1 MQSIQLYIS
10 EIVLSLSGF
19 TQQTQQVSTELN
31 DSNATFISSGVEQ
44 GYEIT
49 NTNEF
54 NEVFTATIVS
64 VDSETKLTLSNTI
77 YGQNDQ
83 QAQYVIIGKTTDRV
97 DMFKD
102 ESVSITQSIQNVK
115 DIAKVFTEFT
125 KTFTLPAS
133 KTNNKIFKHY
143 YNFDIT
149 GGFDARTKK
158 EATLELNYLPFKKGK
173 IKLEGVDLQNRRPKS
188 YRITFFG
195 NTVTLKDLLG
205 EDKLNALTSLNSLN
219 ETFAESDIRTALQRN
234 PASNDVI
241 VPLITHTQRLF
252 YDSGDTSA
260 NTGNLHPDSNKHG
273 VEWSNLKYAL
283 RIHKIIQAIELKYG
297 ITFSTD
303 FFSTS
308 NDAYYDLFM
317 WLHRKKG
324 IVSSGGQL
332 EEYTKLIDGWSTSS
346 GVAADMINSSTI
358 KITQDNFIDD
368 FRIILT
374 RSNTTPFDLSLFK
387 NGSSIHT
394 KTNQTGTSVQINID
408 GITTVNDDDEFYAVL
423 TYQSAITFSQIEWQ
437 VSYTDPDGSD
447 VDRFQTGSFTAPADF
462 EFVITEQIPE
472 MKVIDFLTGLFKMF
486 NLTTFVEED
495 GTIYVDTLD
504 DFYANKK
511 SISTAYDISEFVDVN
526 SSQVNVALPYR
537 EVSFSYEDTDTFLAA
552 THNQLFNQEWAKTDY
567 SQTDD
572 DGNIVD
578 GGLYSVVAPFG
589 HPKYER
595 IIDIDTEDKTGFQW
609 GYSVDDNQ
617 ESYIGKPV
625 LFYPVY
631 ASNSYN
637 AGDGTGMNFVTV
649 ITDDGTHDG
658 KVTITGNINMPS
670 NSVSFSSSTSTANIN
685 FKDEKNEYTG
695 DNTFTG
701 TLFKNYYETY
711 IENVFNTKNR
721 LTKVK
726 AYLPLRILLNFTL
739 ADRFDING
747 KRYKINSIET
757 NLATGESNI
766 ELLNDL

>member
-1 MQSIQLYIS
+1 VQSIQLYI
-10 EIVLSLSGF
+10 E
-19 TQQTQQVSTELN
+19 
-31 DSNATFISSGVEQ
+31 
-44 GYEIT
+44 
-49 NTNEF
+49 
-54 NEVFTATIVS
+54 
-64 VDSETKLTLSNTI
+64 
-77 YGQNDQ
+77 GQ
-83 QAQYVIIGKTTDRV
+83 RV

-158 EATLELNYLPFKKGK
+158 DATLELNHLPFKKGK
-173 IKLEGVDLQNRRPKS
+173 IKLEGVDLQNRKPKS

-219 ETFAESDIRTALQRN
+219 ETFSSSDIKSALQRN
-234 PASNDVI
+234 PASNNVV
-241 VPLITHTQRLF
+241 VPIITHTKRLY
-252 YDSGDTSA
+252 YDSGDNTH
-260 NTGNLHPDSNKHG
+260 NTGNLYYGSGQKHG
-273 VEWSNLKYAL
+273 LAWNELKYAL
-283 RIHKIIQAIELKYG
+283 RVHKIIEAIESRYG

-303 FFSTS
+303 FFNTS
-308 NDAYYDLFM
+308 NDVYYDLFM

-332 EEYTKLIDGWSTSS
+332 DEYTKLIDGWSTAS
-346 GVAADMINSSTI
+346 GDVSEIINSSTI
-358 KITQDNFIDD
+358 RITFENAVDD
-368 FRIILT
+368 FDLVLARSTSTPYDISITRNGTEIYAESGITSTNKNINLFSYVQDDAEYTATLT
-374 RSNTTPFDLSLFK
+374 YTSALSFTNITWELDYTLPFDP
-387 NGSSIHT
+387 
-394 KTNQTGTSVQINID
+394 
-408 GITTVNDDDEFYAVL
+408 
-423 TYQSAITFSQIEWQ
+423 SASE
-437 VSYTDPDGSD
+437 SYS
-447 VDRFQTGSFTAPADF
+447 TGSFIAPADF

-472 MKVIDFLTGLFKMF
+472 IKVIDFLTGLFKMF
-486 NLTTFVEED
+486 NLTTFVEDD
-495 GTIYVDTLD
+495 GTIYADDLD
-504 DFYANKK
+504 SFYANKK

-572 DGNIVD
+572 DGNVVD
-578 GGLYSVVAPFG
+578 GSLYGVVAPFG

-595 IIDIDTEDKTGFQW
+595 LVDIDTESQTDIQW
-609 GYSVDDNQ
+609 GWSVDDNQ
-617 ESYIGKPV
+617 ESYIGKPL

-631 ASNSYN
+631 TNPSETISFIDVVNADGSYN
-637 AGDGTGMNFVTV
+637 
-649 ITDDGTHDG
+649 THSAVSG
-658 KVTITGNINMPS
+658 SVNMPS
-670 NSVSFSSSTSTANIN
+670 NSVSFSSGTSTANIN
-685 FKDEKNEYTG
+685 FKLEKNEYTG
-695 DNTFTG
+695 DSSFTG
-701 TLFKNYYETY
+701 TLFENYYSTY
-711 IENVFNTKNR
+711 ITNVFNTKNR
-721 LTKVK
+721 ITKVK

-747 KRYKINSIET
+747 KRYKINSIDT

-766 ELLNDL
+766 ELLNEL

>member
-10 EIVLSLSGF
+10 EIILRLGGF
-19 TQQTQQVSTELN
+19 TQIIQQVTTELN
-31 DSNATFISSGVEQ
+31 DSNATFISSGVKQ

-77 YGQNDQ
+77 YGQGDQ
-83 QAQYVIIGKTTDRV
+83 QAQYVIIGKKTDRV

-115 DIAKVFTEFT
+115 DIDKVFTEFT

-143 YNFDIT
+143 YNFDIVD
-149 GGFDARTKK
+149 GFDARTKK
-158 EATLELNYLPFKKGK
+158 DATLELNYLPFKKGK

-205 EDKLNALTSLNSLN
+205 EDKLNSLSSLNSLN
-219 ETFAESDIRTALQRN
+219 ETFAPANIKTALQRN
-234 PASNDVI
+234 PASNNI
-241 VPLITHTQRLF
+241 VVPIITHTKRLY
-252 YDSGDTSA
+252 YDSGDNTH
-260 NTGNLHPDSNKHG
+260 NTGNLYYQSGNKHG
-273 VEWSNLKYAL
+273 LAWNELKYAI
-283 RIHKIIQAIELKYG
+283 RVHEIVKAIESKYD

-308 NDAYYDLFM
+308 NDVYYDLFM

-324 IVSSGGQL
+324 VVSSGGQL
-332 EEYTKLIDGWSTSS
+332 DEYTKLIDGWSTAS
-346 GVAADMINSSTI
+346 GDVSEIINSSTLL
-358 KITQDNFIDD
+358 ITDANSVNNFTLS
-368 FRIILT
+368 LT
-374 RSNTTPFDLSLFK
+374 RATSTPYDISITR
-387 NGSSIHT
+387 NGSEIYAESEITSTNKSI
-394 KTNQTGTSVQINID
+394 NLYSYVQDGAQYSV
-408 GITTVNDDDEFYAVL
+408 TL
-423 TYQSAITFSQIEWQ
+423 TYASALSFTSIEYEITYNLTSTE
-437 VSYTDPDGSD
+437 SYD
-447 VDRFQTGSFTAPADF
+447 TGSFSAPADF

-472 MKVIDFLTGLFKMF
+472 IKVIDFLTGLFKMF
-486 NLTTFVEED
+486 NLTTFVEDD

-511 SISTAYDISEFVDVN
+511 SISTAYDISEFVDVK

-537 EVSFSYEDTDTFLAA
+537 EISFSYEDTDTFLAA
-552 THNQLFNQEWAKTDY
+552 THNQLFNQEWGKTDY
-567 SQTDD
+567 TQTDD
-572 DGNIVD
+572 DGNVVD

-589 HPKYER
+589 HPKYQR
-595 IIDIDTEDKTGFQW
+595 LVDLDTESQTDIQW

-617 ESYIGKPV
+617 ESYIGKPL

-631 ASNSYN
+631 TNPTETIS
-637 AGDGTGMNFVTV
+637 FVEFV
-649 ITDDGTHDG
+649 DAE
-658 KVTITGNINMPS
+658 GNYDNHVPISGSVNMPS
-670 NSVSFSSSTSTANIN
+670 NSVSFSSGTSTANIN
-685 FKDEKNEYTG
+685 FKLEKNEYTG
-695 DNTFTG
+695 DSSFTG
-701 TLFKNYYETY
+701 TLFENYYSTY
-711 IENVFNTKNR
+711 ITNVFNTKNR
-721 LTKVK
+721 ITKVK

-766 ELLNDL
+766 ELLNEL

>member
-10 EIVLSLSGF
+10 EIVLRLSGF
-19 TQQTQQVSTELN
+19 TQQTQQVATELN
-31 DSNATFISSGVEQ
+31 DSNATFISSGVVQ

-158 EATLELNYLPFKKGK
+158 DATLELNYLPFKKGK
-173 IKLEGVDLQNRRPKS
+173 IKLEGVDLHNRRPKS

-205 EDKLNALTSLNSLN
+205 EDKLNTLTSLNSLN
-219 ETFAESDIRTALQRN
+219 ETFSSSEIKSALQRN
-234 PASNDVI
+234 PASNNVV
-241 VPLITHTQRLF
+241 VPIITHTKRLY
-252 YDSGDTSA
+252 YDSGDNTH
-260 NTGNLHPDSNKHG
+260 NTGNLYYGSGQKHG
-273 VEWSNLKYAL
+273 LAWNELKYAL
-283 RIHKIIQAIELKYG
+283 RVHEIVKAIELKYG

-332 EEYTKLIDGWSTSS
+332 DEYTKLIDGWSTATGDVSEI
-346 GVAADMINSSTI
+346 INSSTI
-358 KITQDNFIDD
+358 RITFESAVDD
-368 FRIILT
+368 FDLVLARSTSTPYDISITRNGTEIYAESGITSTNKNINLFPYVQDDAEYTATLT
-374 RSNTTPFDLSLFK
+374 YTSALSFTNITWELDYTLPFDPPAS
-387 NGSSIHT
+387 
-394 KTNQTGTSVQINID
+394 
-408 GITTVNDDDEFYAVL
+408 E
-423 TYQSAITFSQIEWQ
+423 
-437 VSYTDPDGSD
+437 SYS
-447 VDRFQTGSFTAPADF
+447 TGSFVAPADF

-472 MKVIDFLTGLFKMF
+472 IKVIDFLTGLFKMF
-486 NLTTFVEED
+486 NLTTFVED
-495 GTIYVDTLD
+495 NGTIYVDTLN
-504 DFYANKK
+504 DFYADKK
-511 SISTAYDISEFVDVN
+511 SISTAYDISEFVDVK

-552 THNQLFNQEWAKTDY
+552 THNQLFNQEWGKTNY

-572 DGNIVD
+572 DGNVVD
-578 GGLYSVVAPFG
+578 GGLYNVVAPFG

-595 IIDIDTEDKTGFQW
+595 LVNLHTESQTDIQW
-609 GYSVDDNQ
+609 GWSVDDNQ
-617 ESYIGKPV
+617 ESYIGKPL

-631 ASNSYN
+631 TNPSETISFIDVVN
-637 AGDGTGMNFVTV
+637 ADGTYN
-649 ITDDGTHDG
+649 THSAVSG
-658 KVTITGNINMPS
+658 SVNMPS
-670 NSVSFSSSTSTANIN
+670 NSVSFSSGTSTANIN
-685 FKDEKNEYTG
+685 FKLEKNEYTG
-695 DNTFTG
+695 DSSFTG
-701 TLFKNYYETY
+701 TLFQNYYSNY
-711 IENVFNTKNR
+711 ITDVFNTKNR
-721 LTKVK
+721 ITKVK

-766 ELLNDL
+766 ELLNEL

>member
-1 MQSIQLYIS
+1 VQSIQLYI
-10 EIVLSLSGF
+10 E
-19 TQQTQQVSTELN
+19 
-31 DSNATFISSGVEQ
+31 
-44 GYEIT
+44 
-49 NTNEF
+49 
-54 NEVFTATIVS
+54 
-64 VDSETKLTLSNTI
+64 
-77 YGQNDQ
+77 GQR
-83 QAQYVIIGKTTDRV
+83 I

-158 EATLELNYLPFKKGK
+158 DATLELNYLPFKKGK
-173 IKLEGVDLQNRRPKS
+173 IKLEGVDLQNRKPKS

-205 EDKLNALTSLNSLN
+205 EDKLSALTSLNSLN
-219 ETFAESDIRTALQRN
+219 ETFSSSEIKSALQRN
-234 PASNDVI
+234 PASNDVV
-241 VPLITHTQRLF
+241 VPIITHTKRLY
-252 YDSGDTSA
+252 YDSGDNTH
-260 NTGNLHPDSNKHG
+260 NTGNLYYQSGNKHG
-273 VEWSNLKYAL
+273 LAWNELKYAL
-283 RIHKIIQAIELKYG
+283 RVHKIIEAIEDAYG

-303 FFSTS
+303 FLNTT

-324 IVSSGGQL
+324 IVSSGKQID
-332 EEYTKLIDGWSTSS
+332 TFTNQIDGWTA
-346 GVAADMINSSTI
+346 GAGT
-358 KITQDNFIDD
+358 
-368 FRIILT
+368 
-374 RSNTTPFDLSLFK
+374 TTPPTASPLSQMTNTSALQVTATPPILNFTLNLQRTTTQPYDINIFR
-387 NGSSIHT
+387 NGIEVYSESNIT
-394 KTNQTGTSVQINID
+394 STNKIIYLTSVYSPLSYYTVSVEYSAAFTFTDIIWTTQKLAFT
-408 GITTVNDDDEFYAVL
+408 TTVTTTHSTGNYVL
-423 TYQSAITFSQIEWQ
+423 T
-437 VSYTDPDGSD
+437 TDFD
-447 VDRFQTGSFTAPADF
+447 
-462 EFVITEQIPE
+462 FVITGQIPE
-472 MKVIDFLTGLFKMF
+472 IKVIDFLTGLFKMF
-486 NLTTFVEED
+486 NLTTFVEDD

-504 DFYANKK
+504 NFYANKK

-578 GGLYSVVAPFG
+578 GSLYSVVAPFG

-595 IIDIDTEDKTGFQW
+595 LVNLDTESQTDIQW
-609 GYSVDDNQ
+609 GWSVDDNQ
-617 ESYIGKPV
+617 ESYIGKPL

-631 ASNSYN
+631 TNPSETISFIDVVN
-637 AGDGTGMNFVTV
+637 ADGTYN
-649 ITDDGTHDG
+649 THSAVSG
-658 KVTITGNINMPS
+658 SVNMPS
-670 NSVSFSSSTSTANIN
+670 NSVSFSSGTSTANIN
-685 FKDEKNEYTG
+685 FKLEKNEYTG
-695 DNTFTG
+695 DSSFTG
-701 TLFKNYYETY
+701 TLFQNYYSTY
-711 IENVFNTKNR
+711 ITNVFNTKNR
-721 LTKVK
+721 ITKVK

-766 ELLNDL
+766 ELLNEL

>member
-1 MQSIQLYIS
+1 MQSIQLYI
-10 EIVLSLSGF
+10 E
-19 TQQTQQVSTELN
+19 
-31 DSNATFISSGVEQ
+31 
-44 GYEIT
+44 
-49 NTNEF
+49 
-54 NEVFTATIVS
+54 
-64 VDSETKLTLSNTI
+64 
-77 YGQNDQ
+77 GQR
-83 QAQYVIIGKTTDRV
+83 I

-158 EATLELNYLPFKKGK
+158 DATLELNHLPFKKGK

-205 EDKLNALTSLNSLN
+205 EDKLSALTELNTLN
-219 ETFAESDIRTALQRN
+219 ETFASSDIKTALQRN
-234 PASNDVI
+234 PASNDVV
-241 VPLITHTQRLF
+241 VPIITHTKRIY
-252 YDSGDTSA
+252 YDSGDNTH
-260 NTGNLHPDSNKHG
+260 NTGNLYYQSGNKHG
-273 VEWSNLKYAL
+273 LAWNELKYAL
-283 RIHKIIQAIELKYG
+283 RVHKIIEAIEDRYG

-303 FFSTS
+303 FFNTS
-308 NDAYYDLFM
+308 NDAYYDLYM

-324 IVSSGGQL
+324 VVSGGTQVASFTNL
-332 EEYTKLIDGWSTSS
+332 VNGWTVGTGTTVPS
-346 GVAADMINSSTI
+346 GRPPAS
-358 KITQDNFIDD
+358 
-368 FRIILT
+368 RIINTSTLQWIMPSGAIGTNFRLT
-374 RSNTTPFDLSLFK
+374 LSRTTSNPYDI
-387 NGSSIHT
+387 SITRAGLEIYSESGITDTT
-394 KTNQTGTSVQINID
+394 KTINLTSYITNFASYSVTLTYTSVLTFTNIQW
-408 GITTVNDDDEFYAVL
+408 TTQYFETSL
-423 TYQSAITFSQIEWQ
+423 
-437 VSYTDPDGSD
+437 GSVVTIHD
-447 VDRFQTGSFTAPADF
+447 TGSYVASADF

-472 MKVIDFLTGLFKMF
+472 IKVIDFLTGLFKMF

-511 SISTAYDISEFVDVN
+511 SISTAYDISEFVDVK

-552 THNQLFNQEWAKTDY
+552 THNQLFGQEWGKTEY
-567 SQTDD
+567 TRTDD

-578 GGLYSVVAPFG
+578 GSLYSVVAPFG

-595 IIDIDTEDKTGFQW
+595 LIDIDTESQTDIQW

-617 ESYIGKPV
+617 DSYIGKPL

-631 ASNSYN
+631 TNPSETISFIDVVN
-637 AGDGTGMNFVTV
+637 ADGTYN
-649 ITDDGTHDG
+649 THSAVSG
-658 KVTITGNINMPS
+658 SVNMPS
-670 NSVSFSSSTSTANIN
+670 NSVSFSSGTSTANIN
-685 FKDEKNEYTG
+685 FKLEKNEYTG
-695 DNTFTG
+695 DSSFTG
-701 TLFKNYYETY
+701 TLFDNYYSTY
-711 IENVFNTKNR
+711 ITDVFNTKNR
-721 LTKVK
+721 ITKVK

-766 ELLNDL
+766 ELLNEL

>member
-1 MQSIQLYIS
+1 VQSIQLYIS
-10 EIVLSLSGF
+10 EIVLRLGGF

-31 DSNATFISSGVEQ
+31 DSNATFISSGVKQ

-49 NTNEF
+49 NTNEI

-77 YGQNDQ
+77 YGQGDQ
-83 QAQYVIIGKTTDRV
+83 QAQYVIIGKKTDRV

-125 KTFTLPAS
+125 KTFALPAS

-158 EATLELNYLPFKKGK
+158 DATLELNNLPFKKGK

-205 EDKLNALTSLNSLN
+205 EDKLNSLTSLNSLN
-219 ETFAESDIRTALQRN
+219 ETYASSNIKAALQRD
-234 PASNDVI
+234 PASNDVV
-241 VPLITHTQRLF
+241 VPIITHTKRLT
-252 YDSGDTSA
+252 YDSGDNTP
-260 NTGNLHPDSNKHG
+260 NTGNLFNHTGGGSHNHG
-273 VEWSNLKYAL
+273 LAYNELKYAL
-283 RIHKIIQAIELKYG
+283 RVNNIIRAIESKYD
-297 ITFSTD
+297 INFSTD

-324 IVSSGGQL
+324 VVSSGGQL
-332 EEYTKLIDGWSTSS
+332 DQSTKLINGWSTAS
-346 GVAADMINSSTI
+346 GGVSEIINSSTLL
-358 KITQDNFIDD
+358 ITDANLVNNFTLS
-368 FRIILT
+368 LT
-374 RSNTTPFDLSLFK
+374 RTASTPYNISITR
-387 NGSSIHT
+387 NGTEIYAES
-394 KTNQTGTSVQINID
+394 
-408 GITTVNDDDEFYAVL
+408 GITSTTKSINLYSYVQDDAEYSATL
-423 TYQSAITFSQIEWQ
+423 TYTSALSFTSIEFELTYNLTSTE
-437 VSYTDPDGSD
+437 SYN
-447 VDRFQTGSFTAPADF
+447 TGSFSAPADF

-472 MKVIDFLTGLFKMF
+472 IKVIDFLTGLFKMF
-486 NLTTFVEED
+486 NLTTFVED
-495 GTIYVDTLD
+495 NGTIYVDDLD
-504 DFYANKK
+504 SFYANKK

-526 SSQVNVALPYR
+526 SSQVNASLPYR

-552 THNQLFNQEWAKTDY
+552 THNQLFNQEWAKTNY

-595 IIDIDTEDKTGFQW
+595 LVDLDTESQTDIQW

-617 ESYIGKPV
+617 ESYIGKPI

-631 ASNSYN
+631 TNPSEVISFIDTVT
-637 AGDGTGMNFVTV
+637 DGTYGQHSSISGSV
-649 ITDDGTHDG
+649 
-658 KVTITGNINMPS
+658 NMPS
-670 NSVSFSSSTSTANIN
+670 NSVSFSSGTSTANIN
-685 FKDEKNEYTG
+685 FKLEKNEYTG
-695 DNTFTG
+695 DSSFTG
-701 TLFKNYYETY
+701 TLFQNHYSTY
-711 IENVFNTKNR
+711 ITNVFNTKNR

-766 ELLNDL
+766 ELLNEL

>member
-10 EIVLSLSGF
+10 EIVLRLGGF

-31 DSNATFISSGVEQ
+31 DSNATFISSGVKQ

-77 YGQNDQ
+77 YGQGDQ
-83 QAQYVIIGKTTDRV
+83 QAQYVIIGKNTDRV

-125 KTFTLPAS
+125 KTFALPAS

-158 EATLELNYLPFKKGK
+158 DATLELNNLPFKKGK

-205 EDKLNALTSLNSLN
+205 EDKLNSLTSLNSLN
-219 ETFAESDIRTALQRN
+219 ETYASSNIKAALQRD
-234 PASNDVI
+234 PASNDVV
-241 VPLITHTQRLF
+241 VPIITHSKRLY
-252 YDSGDTSA
+252 YDSGDNTP
-260 NTGNLHPDSNKHG
+260 NTGNLFNHTGGGSHNHG
-273 VEWSNLKYAL
+273 LAYNELKYAL
-283 RIHKIIQAIELKYG
+283 RVNNIIRAIQSKYD
-297 ITFSTD
+297 INFSTD

-324 IVSSGGQL
+324 VVSSGGQL
-332 EEYTKLIDGWSTSS
+332 DQSTKLINGWSTAS
-346 GVAADMINSSTI
+346 GGVSEIINSSTLL
-358 KITQDNFIDD
+358 ITDANLVNNFTLS
-368 FRIILT
+368 LT
-374 RSNTTPFDLSLFK
+374 RTASTPYDISITR
-387 NGSSIHT
+387 NGTEIYAES
-394 KTNQTGTSVQINID
+394 
-408 GITTVNDDDEFYAVL
+408 GITSTAKSINLYSYVQDDAEYSATL
-423 TYQSAITFSQIEWQ
+423 TYTSALSFTSIEFELTYNLTSTE
-437 VSYTDPDGSD
+437 SYN
-447 VDRFQTGSFTAPADF
+447 TGSFSAPADF

-472 MKVIDFLTGLFKMF
+472 IKVIDFLTGLFKMF
-486 NLTTFVEED
+486 NLTTFVED
-495 GTIYVDTLD
+495 NGTIYVDDLD
-504 DFYANKK
+504 SFYANKK

-526 SSQVNVALPYR
+526 SSQVNASLPYR

-552 THNQLFNQEWAKTDY
+552 THNQLFNQEWAKTNY

-595 IIDIDTEDKTGFQW
+595 LVDLDTESQTDIQW

-617 ESYIGKPV
+617 ESYIGKPI

-631 ASNSYN
+631 TNPSEVISFIDTVT
-637 AGDGTGMNFVTV
+637 DGTYGQHSSISGSV
-649 ITDDGTHDG
+649 
-658 KVTITGNINMPS
+658 NMPS
-670 NSVSFSSSTSTANIN
+670 NSVSFSSGTSTANIN
-685 FKDEKNEYTG
+685 FKLEKNEYTG
-695 DNTFTG
+695 DSSFTG
-701 TLFKNYYETY
+701 TLFQNHYSTY
-711 IENVFNTKNR
+711 ITNVFNTKNR

-766 ELLNDL
+766 ELLNEL

>member
-1 MQSIQLYIS
+1 MQSIQLYI
-10 EIVLSLSGF
+10 E
-19 TQQTQQVSTELN
+19 
-31 DSNATFISSGVEQ
+31 
-44 GYEIT
+44 
-49 NTNEF
+49 
-54 NEVFTATIVS
+54 
-64 VDSETKLTLSNTI
+64 
-77 YGQNDQ
+77 GQR
-83 QAQYVIIGKTTDRV
+83 I

-158 EATLELNYLPFKKGK
+158 DATLELNYLPFKKGK
-173 IKLEGVDLQNRRPKS
+173 IKLEGVDLQNRKPKS

-219 ETFAESDIRTALQRN
+219 ETFSSSDIKSALQRN
-234 PASNDVI
+234 PASNDVV
-241 VPLITHTQRLF
+241 VPIITHTKRLY
-252 YDSGDTSA
+252 YDSGDNTH
-260 NTGNLHPDSNKHG
+260 NTGNLYYQSGNKHG
-273 VEWSNLKYAL
+273 LAWNELKYAL
-283 RIHKIIQAIELKYG
+283 RIHKIIEAIEDRYG

-303 FFSTS
+303 FFNTS

-332 EEYTKLIDGWSTSS
+332 DEYTKLIDGWSTATGDVSEI
-346 GVAADMINSSTI
+346 VNSSTI
-358 KITQDNFIDD
+358 LITQGSFVDD
-368 FRIILT
+368 FDLVLARSTSTPYDISIT
-374 RSNTTPFDLSLFK
+374 R
-387 NGSSIHT
+387 NGTEI
-394 KTNQTGTSVQINID
+394 
-408 GITTVNDDDEFYAVL
+408 YAE
-423 TYQSAITFSQIEWQ
+423 SAITSTNKNINLFPYVQDDAEYTATLTYTSALSFTNITWELDYTLPFDPSASE
-437 VSYTDPDGSD
+437 SYS
-447 VDRFQTGSFTAPADF
+447 TGSFIAPADF

-472 MKVIDFLTGLFKMF
+472 IKVIDFLTGLFKMF
-486 NLTTFVEED
+486 NLTTFVEDD
-495 GTIYVDTLD
+495 GTIYVDDLD
-504 DFYANKK
+504 SFYTNKK
-511 SISTAYDISEFVDVN
+511 SISTAYNISEFVDVK

-552 THNQLFNQEWAKTDY
+552 THNQLFNQEWGKTDY

-578 GGLYSVVAPFG
+578 GSLYSVVAPFG

-595 IIDIDTEDKTGFQW
+595 LVDLDTESQTDIQW
-609 GYSVDDNQ
+609 GWSVDDNQ
-617 ESYIGKPV
+617 ESYIGKPL

-631 ASNSYN
+631 TNPSQTISFIDVVN
-637 AGDGTGMNFVTV
+637 ADGTYNSHSAVSGSV
-649 ITDDGTHDG
+649 
-658 KVTITGNINMPS
+658 NMPS
-670 NSVSFSSSTSTANIN
+670 NSVSFSSGTSTANIN
-685 FKDEKNEYTG
+685 FKLEKNEYTG
-695 DNTFTG
+695 DSSFTG
-701 TLFKNYYETY
+701 TLFQNYYSTY
-711 IENVFNTKNR
+711 IANVFNTKNR
-721 LTKVK
+721 ITKVK

-766 ELLNDL
+766 ELLNEL

>member
-1 MQSIQLYIS
+1 MQSIQLYI
-10 EIVLSLSGF
+10 E
-19 TQQTQQVSTELN
+19 
-31 DSNATFISSGVEQ
+31 
-44 GYEIT
+44 
-49 NTNEF
+49 
-54 NEVFTATIVS
+54 
-64 VDSETKLTLSNTI
+64 
-77 YGQNDQ
+77 GQ
-83 QAQYVIIGKTTDRV
+83 RV

-158 EATLELNYLPFKKGK
+158 DATLELNYLPFKKGK

-205 EDKLNALTSLNSLN
+205 EDKLSALTELNTLN
-219 ETFAESDIRTALQRN
+219 EVFSTSEIRSALQRN
-234 PASNDVI
+234 PASNDVV
-241 VPLITHTQRLF
+241 VPIITHTKRLY
-252 YDSGDTSA
+252 YDSGDNSH
-260 NTGNLHPDSNKHG
+260 NTGNLYYQSGNKHG
-273 VEWSNLKYAL
+273 LAWNELKYAL
-283 RIHKIIQAIELKYG
+283 RVHKIIEAIESRYG

-324 IVSSGGQL
+324 VVSSGSQTDTFT
-332 EEYTKLIDGWSTSS
+332 EQVDGWSIGTGTTTPSS
-346 GVAADMINSSTI
+346 ATPLTTMDSSFTLLTNAATPVLNFNLTLQRSSTDPYEI
-358 KITQDNFIDD
+358 KI
-368 FRIILT
+368 
-374 RSNTTPFDLSLFK
+374 FK
-387 NGSSIHT
+387 NGVEIYVES
-394 KTNQTGTSVQINID
+394 
-408 GITTVNDDDEFYAVL
+408 GITSTNKLISLTPDYSSFSFYTVSLEFS
-423 TYQSAITFSQIEWQ
+423 TTFTFSDIKWTTEKR
-437 VSYTDPDGSD
+437 VGTTNVTTTHSTGSYTL
-447 VDRFQTGSFTAPADF
+447 TAEF
-462 EFVITEQIPE
+462 EFVIAEQIPE
-472 MKVIDFLTGLFKMF
+472 IKVIDFLTGLFKMF
-486 NLTTFVEED
+486 NLTTFVEQD

-504 DFYANKK
+504 NFYANKK
-511 SISTAYDISEFVDVN
+511 SISTAYDISEFVDVK
-526 SSQVNVALPYR
+526 SSQVNTALPYR
-537 EVSFSYEDTDTFLAA
+537 EISFSYEDTDTFLAA
-552 THNQLFNQEWAKTDY
+552 THNQLFNQEWGKTDY

-578 GGLYSVVAPFG
+578 GSLYKIVAPFG

-595 IIDIDTEDKTGFQW
+595 LIDIDTGSQTDIQW

-617 ESYIGKPV
+617 ESYIGKPL

-631 ASNSYN
+631 TNPSETISFIDTVN
-637 AGDGTGMNFVTV
+637 ADGTYNN
-649 ITDDGTHDG
+649 HSAL
-658 KVTITGNINMPS
+658 TGSVNMPS
-670 NSVSFSSSTSTANIN
+670 NSVSFNSGTSTTNIN
-685 FKDEKNEYTG
+685 FKLEQNEYTG
-695 DNTFTG
+695 DSSFTG
-701 TLFKNYYETY
+701 TLFQNYYSSY
-711 IENVFNTKNR
+711 IINVFNTKNR
-721 LTKVK
+721 ITKVK

-766 ELLNDL
+766 ELLNEL

>member
-1 MQSIQLYIS
+1 VQSIQLYI
-10 EIVLSLSGF
+10 
-19 TQQTQQVSTELN
+19 
-31 DSNATFISSGVEQ
+31 
-44 GYEIT
+44 
-49 NTNEF
+49 
-54 NEVFTATIVS
+54 
-64 VDSETKLTLSNTI
+64 K
-77 YGQNDQ
+77 GQ
-83 QAQYVIIGKTTDRV
+83 RV

-158 EATLELNYLPFKKGK
+158 DATLELNHLPFKKGK
-173 IKLEGVDLQNRRPKS
+173 IKLEGVDLQNRKPKS

-219 ETFAESDIRTALQRN
+219 ETFSSSDIKSALQRN
-234 PASNDVI
+234 PASNNVV
-241 VPLITHTQRLF
+241 VPIITHTKRLY
-252 YDSGDTSA
+252 YDSGDNTH
-260 NTGNLHPDSNKHG
+260 NTGNLYYGSGQKHG
-273 VEWSNLKYAL
+273 LAWNELKYAL
-283 RIHKIIQAIELKYG
+283 RVHKIIEAIESRYG

-303 FFSTS
+303 FFNTS
-308 NDAYYDLFM
+308 NDVYYDLFM

-332 EEYTKLIDGWSTSS
+332 DEYTKLIDGWSTAS
-346 GVAADMINSSTI
+346 GDVSEIINSSTI
-358 KITQDNFIDD
+358 RITFENAVDD
-368 FRIILT
+368 FDLVLARSTSTPYDISITRNGTEIYAESGITSTNKNINLFSYVQDDAEYTATLT
-374 RSNTTPFDLSLFK
+374 YTSALSFTNITWELDYTLPFDP
-387 NGSSIHT
+387 
-394 KTNQTGTSVQINID
+394 
-408 GITTVNDDDEFYAVL
+408 
-423 TYQSAITFSQIEWQ
+423 SASE
-437 VSYTDPDGSD
+437 SYS
-447 VDRFQTGSFTAPADF
+447 TGSFIAPADF

-472 MKVIDFLTGLFKMF
+472 IKVIDFLTGLFKMF
-486 NLTTFVEED
+486 NLTTFVEDD
-495 GTIYVDTLD
+495 GTIYADDLD
-504 DFYANKK
+504 SFYANKK

-572 DGNIVD
+572 DGNVVD
-578 GGLYSVVAPFG
+578 GSLYGVVAPFG

-595 IIDIDTEDKTGFQW
+595 LVDIDTESQTDIQW
-609 GYSVDDNQ
+609 GWSVDDNQ
-617 ESYIGKPV
+617 ESYIGKPL
-625 LFYPVY
+625 LFYPIYTNPSETISFIDVVN
-631 ASNSYN
+631 ADGSYN
-637 AGDGTGMNFVTV
+637 
-649 ITDDGTHDG
+649 THSAVSG
-658 KVTITGNINMPS
+658 SVNMPS
-670 NSVSFSSSTSTANIN
+670 NSVSFSSGTSTANIN
-685 FKDEKNEYTG
+685 FKLEKNEYTG
-695 DNTFTG
+695 DSSFTG
-701 TLFKNYYETY
+701 TLFENYYSTY
-711 IENVFNTKNR
+711 ITNVFNTKNR
-721 LTKVK
+721 ITKVK

-766 ELLNDL
+766 ELLNEL

>member
-1 MQSIQLYIS
+1 MQSIQLYI
-10 EIVLSLSGF
+10 E
-19 TQQTQQVSTELN
+19 
-31 DSNATFISSGVEQ
+31 
-44 GYEIT
+44 
-49 NTNEF
+49 
-54 NEVFTATIVS
+54 
-64 VDSETKLTLSNTI
+64 
-77 YGQNDQ
+77 GQR
-83 QAQYVIIGKTTDRV
+83 I

-158 EATLELNYLPFKKGK
+158 DATLELNYLPFKKGK
-173 IKLEGVDLQNRRPKS
+173 IKLEGVDLQNRKPKS

-219 ETFAESDIRTALQRN
+219 ETFSSSEIKSALQRN
-234 PASNDVI
+234 PASNDVV
-241 VPLITHTQRLF
+241 VPIITHTKRLY
-252 YDSGDTSA
+252 YDSGDNTH
-260 NTGNLHPDSNKHG
+260 NTGNLYYQSGNKHG
-273 VEWSNLKYAL
+273 LAWNELKYAL
-283 RIHKIIQAIELKYG
+283 RIHKIIEAIEDRYG

-303 FFSTS
+303 FFNTS

-332 EEYTKLIDGWSTSS
+332 DEYTKLIDGWSTATGDVSEI
-346 GVAADMINSSTI
+346 VNSSTI
-358 KITQDNFIDD
+358 LITQGSFVDD
-368 FRIILT
+368 FDLVLARSTSTPYDISIT
-374 RSNTTPFDLSLFK
+374 R
-387 NGSSIHT
+387 NGTEI
-394 KTNQTGTSVQINID
+394 
-408 GITTVNDDDEFYAVL
+408 YAE
-423 TYQSAITFSQIEWQ
+423 SAITSTNKNINLFPYVQDDAEYTATLTYTSALSFTNITWELDYTLPFDPSASE
-437 VSYTDPDGSD
+437 SYS
-447 VDRFQTGSFTAPADF
+447 TGSFIAPADF

-472 MKVIDFLTGLFKMF
+472 IKVIDFLTGLFKMF
-486 NLTTFVEED
+486 NLTTFVEDD
-495 GTIYVDTLD
+495 GTIYVDDLD
-504 DFYANKK
+504 SFYTNKK
-511 SISTAYDISEFVDVN
+511 SISTAYNISEFVDVK

-552 THNQLFNQEWAKTDY
+552 THNQLFNQEWGKTDY

-578 GGLYSVVAPFG
+578 GSLYSVVAPFG

-595 IIDIDTEDKTGFQW
+595 LVDLDTESQTDIQW
-609 GYSVDDNQ
+609 GWSVDDNQ
-617 ESYIGKPV
+617 ESYIGKPL

-631 ASNSYN
+631 TNPSQTISFIDVVN
-637 AGDGTGMNFVTV
+637 ADGTYNSHSAVSGSV
-649 ITDDGTHDG
+649 
-658 KVTITGNINMPS
+658 NMPS
-670 NSVSFSSSTSTANIN
+670 NSVSFSSGTSTANIN
-685 FKDEKNEYTG
+685 FKLEKNEYTG
-695 DNTFTG
+695 DSSFTG
-701 TLFKNYYETY
+701 TLFQNYYSTY
-711 IENVFNTKNR
+711 IANVFNTKNR
-721 LTKVK
+721 ITKVK

-766 ELLNDL
+766 ELLNEL

>member
-1 MQSIQLYIS
+1 VQSIQLYI
-10 EIVLSLSGF
+10 E
-19 TQQTQQVSTELN
+19 
-31 DSNATFISSGVEQ
+31 
-44 GYEIT
+44 
-49 NTNEF
+49 
-54 NEVFTATIVS
+54 
-64 VDSETKLTLSNTI
+64 
-77 YGQNDQ
+77 GQ
-83 QAQYVIIGKTTDRV
+83 RV

-158 EATLELNYLPFKKGK
+158 DATLELNHLPFKKGK
-173 IKLEGVDLQNRRPKS
+173 RKLEGVDLQNRKPKS

-219 ETFAESDIRTALQRN
+219 ETFSSSDIKSALQRN
-234 PASNDVI
+234 PASNNVV
-241 VPLITHTQRLF
+241 VPIITHTKRLY
-252 YDSGDTSA
+252 YDSGDNTH
-260 NTGNLHPDSNKHG
+260 NTGNLYYGSGQKHG
-273 VEWSNLKYAL
+273 LAWNELKYAL
-283 RIHKIIQAIELKYG
+283 RVHKIIEAIESRYG

-303 FFSTS
+303 FFNTS
-308 NDAYYDLFM
+308 NDVYYDLFM

-332 EEYTKLIDGWSTSS
+332 DEYTKLIDGWSTAS
-346 GVAADMINSSTI
+346 GDVSEIINSSTI
-358 KITQDNFIDD
+358 RITFENAVDD
-368 FRIILT
+368 FDLVLARSTSTPYDISITRNGTEIYAESGITSTNKNINLFSYVQDDAEYTATLT
-374 RSNTTPFDLSLFK
+374 YTSALSFTNITWELDYTLPFDP
-387 NGSSIHT
+387 
-394 KTNQTGTSVQINID
+394 
-408 GITTVNDDDEFYAVL
+408 
-423 TYQSAITFSQIEWQ
+423 SASE
-437 VSYTDPDGSD
+437 SYS
-447 VDRFQTGSFTAPADF
+447 TGSFIAPADF

-472 MKVIDFLTGLFKMF
+472 IKVIDFLTGLFKMF
-486 NLTTFVEED
+486 NLTTFVEDD
-495 GTIYVDTLD
+495 GTIYADDLD
-504 DFYANKK
+504 SFYANKK

-572 DGNIVD
+572 DGNVVD
-578 GGLYSVVAPFG
+578 GSLYGVVAPFG

-595 IIDIDTEDKTGFQW
+595 LVDIDTESQTDIQW
-609 GYSVDDNQ
+609 GWSVDDNQ
-617 ESYIGKPV
+617 ESYIGKPL

-631 ASNSYN
+631 TNPSETISFIDVVNADGSYN
-637 AGDGTGMNFVTV
+637 
-649 ITDDGTHDG
+649 THSAVSG
-658 KVTITGNINMPS
+658 SVNMPS
-670 NSVSFSSSTSTANIN
+670 NSVSFSSGTSTANIN
-685 FKDEKNEYTG
+685 FKLEKNEYTG
-695 DNTFTG
+695 DSSFTG
-701 TLFKNYYETY
+701 TLFENYYSTY
-711 IENVFNTKNR
+711 ITNVFNTKNR
-721 LTKVK
+721 ITKVK

-747 KRYKINSIET
+747 KRYKINSIDT

-766 ELLNDL
+766 ELLNEL